1 MSDDTAAA
9 VLLVLRLKAFAPAG
23 EVAEAV
29 DMTVVDL
36 EAELERLMASGWVEH
51 REGVATGWR
60 LTAPGRRYGAELL
73 RDELVRSGS
82 RESVESIYREFL
94 PLNRELL
101 AVCTAWQT
109 VEVDGGHVVND
120 HSDPVRD
127 AEVLRRLDELQN
139 SVTPLLARLAGASER
154 FSGYGSRLTRAH
166 QFVRSG
172 RTEWIARPILD
183 SYHSVWFE
191 LHEHLLVSLGLD
203 RTSELDLP
211 ADSSLSTPAN
221 ATTPNGD
228 PR

>member
-1 MSDDTAAA
+1 MSDYAAA
-9 VLLVLRLKAFAPAG
+9 TVLLVLRVKAFAPV
-23 EVAEAV
+23 EVVAAAADV
-29 DMTVVDL
+29 TVVDL
-36 EAELERLMASGWVEH
+36 EAELARLVSSGWVEY
-51 REGVATGWR
+51 REGVATGWS
-60 LTAPGRRYGAELL
+60 LTSSGRRRGAELL
-73 RDELVRSGS
+73 RDELVSAGS
-82 RESVESIYREFL
+82 RESVDGLYREFL

-120 HSDPVRD
+120 HSDAARD
-127 AEVLRRLDELQN
+127 AEVLRRLDDLHA
-139 SVTPLLARLAGASER
+139 SAMPLLARLAGASTR
-154 FSGYGSRLTRAH
+154 FSGYAPRLTRAH
-166 QFVRSG
+166 EFVRSG
-172 RTEWIARPILD
+172 RTEWIAKPILD